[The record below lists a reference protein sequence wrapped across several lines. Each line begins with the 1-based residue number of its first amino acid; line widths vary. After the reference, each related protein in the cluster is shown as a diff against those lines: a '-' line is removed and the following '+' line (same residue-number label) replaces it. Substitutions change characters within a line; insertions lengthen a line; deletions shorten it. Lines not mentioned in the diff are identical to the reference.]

1 MGAKICMFVGGG
13 EGAEKYPLLLEKGV
27 RCLHDGKGDG
37 YAGALGYV
45 WGCLHEVFTLGV
57 FTLGVFTLGVLAWEG
72 DAACVRGCRITG
84 E

>member
-1 MGAKICMFVGGG
+1 MYVRGGGG

-45 WGCLHEVFTLGV
+45 WGCLHEVLAW
-57 FTLGVFTLGVLAWEG
+57 GVLAWR
-72 DAACVRGCRITG
+72 ATRHV
-84 E
+84 